1 MNLAGV
7 VPDEMST
14 PTNKMDTGYEP
25 IVPDEMST
33 PANKMDTGYE
43 PTEILMLHQQG

>member
-25 IVPDEMST
+25 
-33 PANKMDTGYE
+33 
-43 PTEILMLHQQG
+43 TEILMLHQQG